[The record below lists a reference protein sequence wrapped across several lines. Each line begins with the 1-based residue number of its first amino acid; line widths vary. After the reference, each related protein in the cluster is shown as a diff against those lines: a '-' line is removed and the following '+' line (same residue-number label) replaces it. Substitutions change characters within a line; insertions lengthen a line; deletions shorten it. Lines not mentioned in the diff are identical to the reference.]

1 MPLTP
6 LPKDKLTDMKLLP
19 QGTYDFEVVKAVEGL
34 TKEKQAPMVTLDL
47 RVFKPDGS
55 GAIFVKDWL
64 IDMEVYACQHKI
76 AAFCEATGATEVG
89 EACIGLS
96 GQVIL
101 GVEDNPQY
109 GPQNKVLGYKL
120 PGASKAAPKREQAA
134 PAAAVEEDD
143 SIPF

>member
-1 MPLTP
+1 MPLVP
-6 LPKDKLTDMKLLP
+6 LSKDKLTDMKLLP
-19 QGTYDFEVVKAVEGL
+19 QGTYDFEVVKAVEGA
-34 TKEKQAPMVTLDL
+34 TKTKGDPMVTLDL
-47 RVFKPDGS
+47 RVFKPDG

-64 IDMEVYACQHKI
+64 INMDNYSAQHKI

-89 EACIGLS
+89 EGCVGAS

-101 GVEDNPQY
+101 GVEDNDQY

-134 PAAAVEEDD
+134 PAVAVEEDD